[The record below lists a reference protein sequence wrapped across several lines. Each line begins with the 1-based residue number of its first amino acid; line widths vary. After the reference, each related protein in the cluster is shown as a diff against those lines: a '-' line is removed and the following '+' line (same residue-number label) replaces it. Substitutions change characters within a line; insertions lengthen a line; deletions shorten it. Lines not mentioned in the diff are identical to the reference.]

1 MDVVQRCK
9 LYDFANHQWQ
19 DFDGKVTAHVALANA
34 AA

>member
-9 LYDFANHQWQ
+9 LYDFANHQWL
-19 DFDGKVTAHVALANA
+19 DFDGKVTARVTLANA